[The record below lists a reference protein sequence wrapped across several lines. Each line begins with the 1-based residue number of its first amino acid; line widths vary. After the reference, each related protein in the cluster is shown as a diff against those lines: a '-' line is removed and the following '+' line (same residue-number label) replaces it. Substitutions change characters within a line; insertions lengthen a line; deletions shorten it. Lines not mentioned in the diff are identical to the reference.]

1 MPRLLGYICGREG
14 WWCEMGTRRSVS
26 ARLPASGSGMVRAT
40 SDAHDPLESEADRLL
55 AATCTRLGM
64 LGTRRF
70 TEEDFPSENDPS
82 GKDLVEQGQ
91 YRVEIESYV
100 KQIRNAELQ
109 DMNIRR
115 EEYSNYRDA
124 VISYALCRGVA
135 AQFHLFQ
142 TQMHETANL
151 TELIETIK
159 EKAFAAYDLV
169 LEMQRSMNLPKIDF
183 GAMNTR
189 HEKYGIHG
197 FVRRSGEIV
206 DGDGSSIGDGWGVVD
221 YSSRKE
227 TGESSRHGERV
238 ESESG
243 VMAKKYQESVQEAE
257 GGKDGN

>member
-1 MPRLLGYICGREG
+1 
-14 WWCEMGTRRSVS
+14 MGTRRSVS
-26 ARLPASGSGMVRAT
+26 AQLPASGSGMVRAT

-55 AATCTRLGM
+55 AATCQRLGM

-70 TEEDFPSENDPS
+70 TEEDFPPENEPA
-82 GKDLVEQGQ
+82 GKDLLEQGQ

-100 KQIRNAELQ
+100 RQIRNAELQ

-257 GGKDGN
+257 GRKDGN

>member
-14 WWCEMGTRRSVS
+14 WWREMGTRRSVS

-40 SDAHDPLESEADRLL
+40 GDAHDPLESEADRLL
-55 AATCTRLGM
+55 AATCQRLGM
-64 LGTRRF
+64 LGVRFF
-70 TEEDFPSENDPS
+70 TEDDLKENDPS
-82 GKDLVEQGQ
+82 GKDLLEQSQ

-100 KQIRNAELQ
+100 RQIRNAELK

-115 EEYSNYRDA
+115 EEYSNYKDA
-124 VISYALCRGVA
+124 VISYVLCRGVA

-151 TELIETIK
+151 SELIHSIND
-159 EKAFAAYDLV
+159 KAFAAYDLV

-197 FVRRSGEIV
+197 FVRRRGEIV
-206 DGDGSSIGDGWGVVD
+206 DSDGAPIGEGGTEPGRGSEDSSPFEEG
-221 YSSRKE
+221 
-227 TGESSRHGERV
+227 TGAA
-238 ESESG
+238 SES
-243 VMAKKYQESVQEAE
+243 VRAARAYVQAVKDAES
-257 GGKDGN
+257 GS